1 MTVDRY
7 YLIVHAVKSR
17 NTRTV
22 MKAVVIN
29 VAIWIFSSL
38 IHLATPVFTA
48 VDSDSN
54 CANTFP
60 NPDVD
65 AKIYGVYA
73 FLGMYI
79 IPLMLIMFCY
89 AKILIQIWQKTSGG
103 TESAQAHTR
112 ALKRKRKITRM
123 VLIVVVLFAFCWAP
137 LQIFIIWTNFN
148 YAQVSEMRKDVFL
161 FLRGSFQCMAYANSC
176 VNPFVYAFTTT
187 SFRKYFRKMF
197 ATCRG
202 NVYKDRTSISIS
214 MTTKTERLAAE
225 EDSSI

>member
-1 MTVDRY
+1 M
-7 YLIVHAVKSR
+7 
-17 NTRTV
+17 
-22 MKAVVIN
+22 
-29 VAIWIFSSL
+29 SL
-38 IHLATPVFTA
+38 
-48 VDSDSN
+48 
-54 CANTFP
+54 FP
-60 NPDVD
+60 NPLVD
-65 AKIYGVYA
+65 EKIYGVYS

-112 ALKRKRKITRM
+112 ALRRKRKITRM

-137 LQIFIIWTNFN
+137 LQIFVIWTRFN
-148 YAQVSEMRKDVFL
+148 RARMIELKQNTL
-161 FLRGSFQCMAYANSC
+161 QLLQGSFQCMAYANSC